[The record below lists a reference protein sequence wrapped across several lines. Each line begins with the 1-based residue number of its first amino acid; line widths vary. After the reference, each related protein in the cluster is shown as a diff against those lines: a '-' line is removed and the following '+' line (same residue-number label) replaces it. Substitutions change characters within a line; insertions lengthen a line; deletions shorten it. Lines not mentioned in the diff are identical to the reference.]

1 MDTFSTAASGVAF
14 ASLLVRLLQSVGTVK
29 TLVRDFK
36 GASKELERLDE
47 LLERLCALLQDV
59 DIIVGHQ
66 KSLPHFPLP
75 SDTLFACLKSCE
87 TSLNKLEDIT
97 TRYNKRWNKE
107 PSALERV
114 KGDFRL
120 ALRTQ
125 DIAMIEAR
133 IQRDVNNLHA
143 ALGINTTNIL
153 TTVLPILLTNKDSLT
168 VSSALQEDHR
178 RSKSPDQRRGA
189 RSQDLPVSFPQ
200 TCLTKTRQEW
210 IQTPLSLFGIRQRR
224 SIRYMSTT
232 CSQPRTWGETVS
244 HIQIERTE
252 LLISWNCLGRR
263 FQLSKRYPYGNIF
276 PSLRVYSLVQDVSQY
291 EKLFKT
297 GRVHDIQQAFQD
309 GSLHPFTVDSRES
322 TLLHLAAQ
330 LNRSDLCRLLLGY
343 GLKPQ
348 LTSGGQSPLVTC
360 VSNMADTY
368 ETASIVDTLR
378 LLLFDSD
385 QIDDVHQNITP
396 YQPIKYNL
404 DAIEWVWR
412 SAAAAFHGAEYM
424 QFRVRIVQN
433 AMRSFRVDDDAWN
446 GEIAARLVRL
456 MDGEMLEQYERGRYA
471 LLPAVFYDGRNSVE
485 SAVLGRAFVD
495 TLGELGLD
503 ADACIQIELRRL
515 DGGVLEFPDHACLQ
529 RVVIFEQPWGGV
541 RWEWVLDSRAPGY
554 CVSTAFVTLAT
565 DSAFEQSWPF
575 TKIGVLDEHGKNNEK
590 RMYRWTRRAQARA
603 RKERGRM
610 GQQRCRSKMPGAW
623 VY

>member
-1 MDTFSTAASGVAF
+1 MDPFSTAASGVAF

-59 DIIVGHQ
+59 DIIIGHQ

-87 TSLNKLEDIT
+87 TSLEKLEDIT
-97 TRYNKRWNKE
+97 TRYNKRWNE
-107 PSALERV
+107 EASALERV

-153 TTVLPILLTNKDSLT
+153 TTVLPILLAKKDSLKA
-168 VSSALQEDHR
+168 SSALQENNR
-178 RSKSPDQRRGA
+178 RSKSLDQRSGA
-189 RSQDLPVSFPQ
+189 RSQDLPVSLPQ

-210 IQTPLSLFGIRQRR
+210 IQTPLSLFGIRRRR

-232 CSQPRTWGETVS
+232 CSQSQTWDENVS
-244 HIQIERTE
+244 HIKIERTE
-252 LLISWNCLGRR
+252 LLMSWNCLGRR
-263 FQLSKRYPYGNIF
+263 FQLSQRYPYGNIV
-276 PSLRVYSLVQDVSQY
+276 PSLRVYSLVQDISQY

-297 GRVHDIQQAFQD
+297 GRMHDIQQTFQD

-385 QIDDVHQNITP
+385 QIDDVRQNITP

-404 DAIEWVWR
+404 DAIEWLWR

-485 SAVLGRAFVD
+485 SAVLGRAFIE
-495 TLGELGLD
+495 TLEELGLD
-503 ADACIQIELRRL
+503 ADACIQTELRRM

-541 RWEWVLDSRAPGY
+541 RWEWVLNSRAPGY

-575 TKIGVLDEHGKNNEK
+575 TEIGVLDEDGKNNEK
-590 RMYRWTRRAQARA
+590 RMYRWTRRAKARA
-603 RKERGRM
+603 RKERGRT
-610 GQQRCRSKMPGAW
+610 GQQRCRSRMPGAW